1 MSKHKYTPQSCIYI
15 IQNTKTKH
23 VYIGQAQ
30 DVRARW
36 IAHKSSLRL
45 GKHGNV
51 HLQRAWNKYGENV
64 FKFSVLEYCTVDQL
78 NEREQHYLNTHIP
91 NGICYN
97 VAKDVI
103 APMRGLKDKPETL
116 ERKRN
121 AHLGKT
127 LSEQQRINMSKAQ
140 KGHMVSQSQRENISK
155 TLTGRKL
162 QLTEEQRKARSDRM
176 KGNTHGKGKSPND
189 ETRKKLSAAR
199 TGEKNVNFG
208 KTFTEEH
215 RRKLSESHMGHKHTE
230 ETKRKIS
237 ENHKSKKKPLTD
249 SGS

>member
-103 APMRGLKDKPETL
+103 APMRGIKDSPETL
-116 ERKRN
+116 EKKRK
-121 AHLGKT
+121 AQLGKVLSPEHRLKISLAQKGRT
-127 LSEQQRINMSKAQ
+127 LSEEKKQHLSKINTGK
-140 KGHMVSQSQRENISK
+140 KRNLTPEQREALSQK
-155 TLTGRKL
+155 
-162 QLTEEQRKARSDRM
+162 M
-176 KGNTHGKGKSPND
+176 KGNTYSKGKFPSE

-208 KTFTEEH
+208 RVFSEEH
-215 RRKLSESHMGHKHTE
+215 RRRLSESHMGNKHTE
-230 ETKRKIS
+230 ETKRKIR
-237 ENHKSKKKPLTD
+237 ENHASKKKPSTD
-249 SGS
+249 SGT